1 MQFPDDKCTEH
12 KNHSLTN
19 HRYALYLLIIFF
31 FFWFAACVCM
41 CVCITKEWVDRV
53 VYRRCFRANMHTSS
67 STFFMQKNQCECI
80 IVSFFYSLLFC
91 CLAQH
96 WTQQQSSKCIFAYL
110 FPLRLSS
117 YFVFSAFA
125 FIVALKASF
134 SVDSMLSFSV
144 YLLPIVGNIIFLL
157 DFCYCLHKMRVFF
170 FLFWG
175 WTLIPQSDHPK
186 KRNQQQQHQHRTRG
200 TKWNKVCLMA

>member
-1 MQFPDDKCTEH
+1 
-12 KNHSLTN
+12 
-19 HRYALYLLIIFF
+19 
-31 FFWFAACVCM
+31 
-41 CVCITKEWVDRV
+41 
-53 VYRRCFRANMHTSS
+53 MHTSS

-170 FLFWG
+170 FYSEVEHSFHKA
-175 WTLIPQSDHPK
+175 TTRK
-186 KRNQQQQHQHRTRG
+186 KETNNNNINTEREEPSG
-200 TKWNKVCLMA
+200 TKFVWWLKNLHPNKLQTQNCCRLMVFQQIIFFFHIHSFCCTPCAHYIRHAPRTCWWSSHN